1 MYKTILRGALLSP
14 ELAGCSL
21 SSYFCFTRDISRLN
35 QKVRLQRSG
44 RRKGG
49 VTILVNSILIVD
61 DDIGVRNMLSSVLY
75 DGGYL
80 IEGVENGKEA
90 IKACEES
97 FFDVA
102 LIDIEL
108 PDMKGT
114 ELLNRLKK
122 LQPKM
127 IRIIITGH
135 PSIENAMKAVNER
148 ADGYLLKP
156 FEVTE
161 LLKMIA
167 RLLTERMNEY
177 LRISTEITRAKENTP
192 AVKYLRPER

>member
-1 MYKTILRGALLSP
+1 
-14 ELAGCSL
+14 
-21 SSYFCFTRDISRLN
+21 
-35 QKVRLQRSG
+35 
-44 RRKGG
+44 

-61 DDIGVRNMLSSVLY
+61 DDIGVRNMLSSALY

-97 FFDVA
+97 IFDVA

-148 ADGYLLKP
+148 ADGYLQKP

-161 LLKMIA
+161 LLEMIA
-167 RLLTERMNEY
+167 RLLTERTNEY

-192 AVKYLRPER
+192 AVKYLRPDR

>member
-1 MYKTILRGALLSP
+1 M
-14 ELAGCSL
+14 
-21 SSYFCFTRDISRLN
+21 
-35 QKVRLQRSG
+35 QRSR
-44 RRKGG
+44 RRKDG

-97 FFDVA
+97 IFDVA

-161 LLKMIA
+161 LLEMIA
-167 RLLTERMNEY
+167 RLLTERTNEY

-192 AVKYLRPER
+192 AVKYLRPDR